1 MDECNHLRR
10 QIHRCKLRDGCLYDK
25 HRHRSADFTPSADKK
40 CRRQACMIDS
50 SACGLRMTSDE
61 KEKVKKLRYI
71 FLRKRQPFHRPPAP
85 RPEGRQATHCK
96 KDSSARHFGAARNC
110 SSPGGRRFFGTGK
123 CWCGPGRM
131 VPAATALFSFSPS
144 FAGRGRAR
152 APMRPPPG
160 GPHHLPL
167 PIGAVP

>member
-1 MDECNHLRR
+1 MYMFAPVWMKSTMCEWKSVSPDCKMGVCQTNTDTIVPRLRLWR
-10 QIHRCKLRDGCLYDK
+10 
-25 HRHRSADFTPSADKK
+25 TKK
-40 CRRQACMIDS
+40 DRLQSRLS
-50 SACGLRMTSDE
+50 NNDE
-61 KEKVKKLRYI
+61 KETVRRLRCI
-71 FLRKRQPFHRPPAP
+71 SLQKRQPFHRPPAP
-85 RPEGRQATHCK
+85 RPARHPAKRCK
-96 KDSSARHFGAARNC
+96 KDSSAQHSAATRNC
-110 SSPGGRRFFGTGK
+110 NSPGGRRFFGTGK